1 MSYQFGFGWSKSDPN
16 DLCLR
21 EERFAGE
28 FSHLKKAVSNPG
40 AFVLPFSV
48 DSEYANHFDDLKC
61 FHFNGDF
68 EQISVQ
74 MASRFLL
81 QYPDCTAFP
90 FSSFPVLYTDAK
102 PSILSLIKNKLN
114 LSLSVA
120 ASEDGVGG
128 ANECLHHCIMFSAFD
143 CLLKQGFQSFATD
156 DQLRGVVARFVDN
169 NTMEVCSLRNCVLND
184 SGRAVSIYFFW
195 LFYDQRHSNVFCT
208 GQGQINIEVAQ
219 YKCSPLRIDEI
230 LLRQPNTP
238 RDVPGPVWRA
248 VGELPFETLLC
259 FSSALFCLFD
269 RIPDAVRVSA
279 YERGGATAS
288 CCDVQ
293 RRARCQFCHY
303 HIHQQKQQHPAQ
315 DQ

>member
-16 DLCLR
+16 DLCVR

-40 AFVLPFSV
+40 AFVLPFTV
-48 DSEYANHFDDLKC
+48 DTEYANYFGDFKC

-74 MASRFLL
+74 MVSRFLL

-114 LSLSVA
+114 MSLSVA
-120 ASEDGVGG
+120 ASGDGIGG
-128 ANECLHHCIMFSAFD
+128 ANECIHHCVMFSAFD

-169 NTMEVCSLRNCVLND
+169 NMMEVCSLRNCVFND
-184 SGRAVSIYFFW
+184 SGTS
-195 LFYDQRHSNVFCT
+195 VFILILT
-208 GQGQINIEVAQ
+208 FMYSPSMSHVFGIEQDTA
-219 YKCSPLRIDEI
+219 KS
-230 LLRQPNTP
+230 
-238 RDVPGPVWRA
+238 
-248 VGELPFETLLC
+248 TL
-259 FSSALFCLFD
+259 
-269 RIPDAVRVSA
+269 
-279 YERGGATAS
+279 
-288 CCDVQ
+288 
-293 RRARCQFCHY
+293 
-303 HIHQQKQQHPAQ
+303 K
-315 DQ
+315 